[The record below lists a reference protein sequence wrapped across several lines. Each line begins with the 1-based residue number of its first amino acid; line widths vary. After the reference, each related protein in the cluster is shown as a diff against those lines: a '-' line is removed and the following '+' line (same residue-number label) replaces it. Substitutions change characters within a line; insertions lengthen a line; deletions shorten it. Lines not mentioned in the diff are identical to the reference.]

1 MAGLVVYAA
10 PAEEPVTT
18 AEVMAFIRS
27 DTTEESAL
35 TMFIKSARASAES
48 ITRRALVTQTLDLY
62 LDQFPWGD
70 IVLPRPKVQSITAI
84 TYVDSNGT
92 TQTLSTDNYVLDSVS
107 EPGRVALAYGYSWPT
122 ARTQNNSIK
131 VRYLTGYGLAS
142 SVPDGIKHWMLMR
155 IKQLY
160 DQRDSVSMA
169 SNMLEMP
176 YKFVDGLLDSY
187 IVPNFEW
194 DSSCS

>member
-1 MAGLVVYAA
+1 MAGLQVYAA
-10 PAEEPVTT
+10 PAEEPITT

-35 TMFIKSARASAES
+35 TMFIKSARMAAETR
-48 ITRRALVTQTLDLY
+48 TRRAIITQTLDLY
-62 LDQFPWGD
+62 LDQFPCAD
-70 IVLPRPKVQSITAI
+70 IVLPRPKVQSVSVI
-84 TYVDSNGT
+84 TYVDSNGD
-92 TQTLSTDNYVLDSVS
+92 TQTLSTSNYSLDTVS

-131 VRYLTGYGLAS
+131 VRYVTGYGLAT

-160 DQRDSVSMA
+160 DHRDSISTA
-169 SNMLEMP
+169 GNMLELP
-176 YKFVDGLLDSY
+176 HKFVDGLLDPY
-187 IVPNFEW
+187 IVPDFEW
-194 DSSCS
+194 DANCR

>member
-1 MAGLVVYAA
+1 MRDKSHKTPIGIIRDYVNQWRKQERWSRETVAQ
-10 PAEEPVTT
+10 EIVT
-18 AEVMAFIRS
+18 AHEKSGADVA
-27 DTTEESAL
+27 TEI
-35 TMFIKSARASAES
+35 F
-48 ITRRALVTQTLDLY
+48 
-62 LDQFPWGD
+62 F
-70 IVLPRPKVQSITAI
+70 
-84 TYVDSNGT
+84 
-92 TQTLSTDNYVLDSVS
+92 DNYVLDSVS

-131 VRYLTGYGLAS
+131 VRYVTGYGLAS
-142 SVPDGIKHWMLMR
+142 SVPDGIKHWTLMR

-160 DQRDSVSMA
+160 DQRDSVSTA
-169 SNMLEMP
+169 GNMLEMP